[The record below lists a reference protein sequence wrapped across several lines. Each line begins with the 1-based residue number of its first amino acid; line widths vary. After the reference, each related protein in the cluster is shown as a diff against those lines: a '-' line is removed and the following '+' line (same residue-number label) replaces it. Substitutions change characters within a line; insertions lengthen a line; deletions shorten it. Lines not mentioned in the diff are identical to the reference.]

1 MSIDKKFLNLFT
13 KVTEKAAIGASKF
26 IGKNDKIGADKG
38 AVDPMRRELNK
49 INMEGTVVIGEG
61 EMDEAPMLYIGE
73 KLGTLNGPK
82 FDIAVDPL
90 EGTKFTAN
98 GQPNAFS
105 VLAISEKGGFLSAPD
120 TYMEKIVIGSNLPKN
135 LMDIDNGVEKNIKL
149 LAQAKNKKTSEL
161 NACVLKRPRHDHI
174 VKDLT
179 KMGVNINYITDGDI
193 VGALSVIGEKPKNDI
208 YYSTGGAPEGVVVAA
223 ALSCYGGQIQG
234 RLVLD
239 DEEKVRAKKLG
250 IKDFNKKYNIDDMVR
265 GDVIFCATGVTTGE
279 LAQGVK
285 DLGNEFEV
293 NSFVLHKSQRII
305 KSITNIYNKWIR
317 IH

>member
-1 MSIDKKFLNLFT
+1 MSIDKKFLDLFI

-26 IGKNDKIGADKG
+26 IGKKDKIAADKG
-38 AVDPMRRELNK
+38 AVDPMRKELNK

-105 VLAISEKGGFLSAPD
+105 VLAISEKGGLLSAPD
-120 TYMEKIVIGSNLPKN
+120 TYMEKIVIGSNLPNN
-135 LMDIDNGVEKNIKL
+135 LMDIDNGVEKNIML
-149 LAQAKNKKTSEL
+149 LAEAKKKKVSDI
-161 NACVLKRPRHDHI
+161 NACVLKRPRHDSL
-174 VKDLT
+174 VKILT
-179 KMGVNINYITDGDI
+179 RMKVKINYITDGDI
-193 VGALSVIGEKPKNDI
+193 AGALSVIGDNPLNDI
-208 YYSTGGAPEGVVVAA
+208 YYSTGGGPEGVLVAA

-234 RLVLD
+234 RLVLNE
-239 DEEKVRAKKLG
+239 EEKLRAKKLG
-250 IKDFNKKYNIDDMVR
+250 ITDFSRKYNINDMVK
-265 GDVIFCATGVTTGE
+265 GDVIFCATGVTTGD
-279 LAQGVK
+279 LASGVK

-293 NSFVLHKSQRII
+293 NTFALHKSQNTI
-305 KSITNIYNKWIR
+305 KSIINIYNK
-317 IH
+317 

>member
-1 MSIDKKFLNLFT
+1 MSIDPKFLSLFI
-13 KVTEKAAIGASKF
+13 KATEMAAIGASKF
-26 IGKNDKIGADKG
+26 IGKKDKIAADRG

-105 VLAISEKGGFLSAPD
+105 VLAISEKGCLLSAPD
-120 TYMEKIVIGSNLPKN
+120 TYMEKIVIGADLPNN

-149 LAQAKNKKTSEL
+149 LAEAKKKKISDI
-161 NACVLKRPRHDHI
+161 NVCVLKRPRHDYI
-174 VKDLT
+174 VKELT
-179 KMGVNINYITDGDI
+179 KMNVNINYITDGDI
-193 VGALSVIGEKPKNDI
+193 AGALSVIGKNPKNDI
-208 YYSTGGAPEGVVVAA
+208 YYSTGGGPEGVIVAA
-223 ALSCYGGQIQG
+223 ALSCFGGQIQG

-239 DEEKVRAKKLG
+239 EEEKLRAKKLG
-250 IKDFNKKYNIDDMVR
+250 IKNFDKKYNIEDMIK
-265 GDVIFCATGVTTGE
+265 GDVIFCASGVTSGD
-279 LAQGVK
+279 LAKGVI
-285 DLGNEFEV
+285 DLGNKFEV
-293 NSFVLHKSQRII
+293 NTFALHKSQKTI
-305 KSITNIYNKWIR
+305 KNVSNIYNK
-317 IH
+317 

>member
-1 MSIDKKFLNLFT
+1 MSIDKKFLKLFS

-26 IGKNDKIGADKG
+26 IGKKDKIAADKG

-98 GQPNAFS
+98 GEPNAFS
-105 VLAISEKGGFLSAPD
+105 VLAISEKGGLLSAPD
-120 TYMEKIVIGSNLPKN
+120 AYMEKIVIGSNLPKN
-135 LMDIDNGVEKNIKL
+135 LMDIDNGVEKNLKL
-149 LAQAKNKKTSEL
+149 LAEAKNKRL
-161 NACVLKRPRHDHI
+161 NQLNVCVLKRPRHDHI
-174 VKDLT
+174 VKILN
-179 KMGVNINYITDGDI
+179 KMEVKINYITDGDI
-193 VGALSVIGEKPKNDI
+193 AGALSVIGDKPINDI

-239 DEEKVRAKKLG
+239 DEEKIRATKLG
-250 IKDFNKKYNIDDMVR
+250 ISDFSKKYNIDDMVK
-265 GDVIFCATGVTTGE
+265 GDVIFCATGVTDGD
-279 LAQGVK
+279 LAKGVK
-285 DLGNEFEV
+285 DLGNEYEV
-293 NSFVLHKSQRII
+293 NTFILHKSQNII
-305 KSITNIYNKWIR
+305 KSITNIYNK
-317 IH
+317 

>member
-26 IGKNDKIGADKG
+26 IGKNDKIAADKG

-73 KLGTLNGPK
+73 RLGTLNGPK

-98 GQPNAFS
+98 GEPNAFS
-105 VLAISEKGGFLSAPD
+105 VLAISEQGGLLSAPD

-135 LMDIDNGVEKNIKL
+135 LMDIDNGVEKNLKL
-149 LAQAKNKKTSEL
+149 LADAKNKKLSEL
-161 NACVLKRPRHDHI
+161 KACVLKRPRHEKI
-174 VKDLT
+174 VKELT
-179 KMGVNINYITDGDI
+179 KMDVKINYITDGDI
-193 VGALSVIGEKPKNDI
+193 AGALSVIGDNPKNDI

-250 IKDFNKKYNIDDMVR
+250 IKDFSKKYNIDDMVR
-265 GDVIFCATGVTTGE
+265 GDVIFCATGVTTGD
-279 LAQGVK
+279 LAKGVK

-293 NSFVLHKSQRII
+293 NTFVLHKSQKII
-305 KSITNIYNKWIR
+305 KSVVNIYNK
-317 IH
+317 

>member
-26 IGKNDKIGADKG
+26 IGKKDKIAADKG

-98 GQPNAFS
+98 GERNAFS
-105 VLAISEKGGFLSAPD
+105 VLAISETGSLLSAPD
-120 TYMEKIVIGSNLPKN
+120 SYMEKIAIGSNLPKN
-135 LMDIDNGVEKNIKL
+135 LMDLDNGVEKNIKL
-149 LAQAKNKKTSEL
+149 LANVKNKKLSEI
-161 NACVLKRPRHDHI
+161 NACVLKRPRHDDI
-174 VKDLT
+174 VKELNAL
-179 KMGVNINYITDGDI
+179 GVKINYITDGDI
-193 VGALSVIGEKPKNDI
+193 AGALSVIGEKPKNDI

-239 DEEKVRAKKLG
+239 EEEKVRAKKLG
-250 IKDFNKKYNIDDMVR
+250 IIDFKKKYNIEDMVK
-265 GDVIFCATGVTTGE
+265 GDVIFCATGVTSGD
-279 LAQGVK
+279 LAEGVK
-285 DLGNEFEV
+285 DLGNEYEV
-293 NSFVLHKSQRII
+293 NSFILHKSQNLI
-305 KSITNIYNKWIR
+305 KFVTNIYNK
-317 IH
+317 

>member
-1 MSIDKKFLNLFT
+1 MSIEKKFLSLFT

-26 IGKNDKIGADKG
+26 IGKKDKIAADKG

-98 GQPNAFS
+98 GESNAFS
-105 VLAISEKGGFLSAPD
+105 VLAISEQGGLLSAPD
-120 TYMEKIVIGSNLPKN
+120 TYMEKIVIGTNLPEN
-135 LMDIDNGVEKNIKL
+135 LMDLDNSIEKNMSL
-149 LAQAKNKKTSEL
+149 LAKAKKKNISDL
-161 NACVLKRPRHDHI
+161 RACVLKRPRHDHI
-174 VKDLT
+174 VKELNRLNV
-179 KMGVNINYITDGDI
+179 KINYITDGDI
-193 VGALSVIGEKPKNDI
+193 AGALSVIGDKPNNDI

-234 RLVLD
+234 RLVLN

-250 IKDFNKKYNIDDMVR
+250 ISDFKKKYNIDDMVK
-265 GDVIFCATGVTTGE
+265 GDVIFCATGVTTGD
-279 LAQGVK
+279 LASGVK
-285 DLGNEFEV
+285 DLGNEYEV
-293 NSFVLHKSQRII
+293 NTFALHKSQKII
-305 KSITNIYNKWIR
+305 KKFTNIYNK
-317 IH
+317 

>member
-1 MSIDKKFLNLFT
+1 MAIDKKFLNLFI

-26 IGKNDKIGADKG
+26 IGKKDKIAADKG

-49 INMEGTVVIGEG
+49 INMKGTVVIGEG

-73 KLGTLNGPK
+73 KLGTLNGPD

-105 VLAISEKGGFLSAPD
+105 VLAISEKGCLLSAPD

-135 LMDIDNGVEKNIKL
+135 LLDIDFGVEKNIKL
-149 LAQAKNKKTSEL
+149 LSEAKNKKISDL
-161 NACVLKRPRHDHI
+161 NACVLKRPRHDKI
-174 VKDLT
+174 VRELE
-179 KMGVNINYITDGDI
+179 KMSVKINYITDGDI
-193 VGALSVIGEKPKNDI
+193 AGALSVIGDNPKNDI
-208 YYSTGGAPEGVVVAA
+208 YYSTGGGPEGVLVAA

-234 RLVLD
+234 RLVLNED
-239 DEEKVRAKKLG
+239 EKVRAKKLG
-250 IKDFNKKYNIDDMVR
+250 IKDFNKKYNIEDMVK
-265 GDVIFCATGVTTGE
+265 GDVIFCATGVTSGD
-279 LAQGVK
+279 LASGVK

-293 NSFVLHKSQRII
+293 NTFYLHKSQNII
-305 KSITNIYNKWIR
+305 KSVTNIYNK
-317 IH
+317 

>member
-1 MSIDKKFLNLFT
+1 MSINKKFLNLFT
-13 KVTEKAAIGASKF
+13 KVTEKAAIGASRF
-26 IGKNDKIGADKG
+26 IGKKDKIAADKG

-98 GQPNAFS
+98 GEPNAFS
-105 VLAISEKGGFLSAPD
+105 VLAISEKGGLLSAPD
-120 TYMEKIVIGSNLPKN
+120 VYMEKIVIGSNLPKN
-135 LMDIDNGVEKNIKL
+135 LMDLDNGVEKNLKL
-149 LAQAKNKKTSEL
+149 LAEAKNKKISDL
-161 NACVLKRPRHDHI
+161 KACVLKRPRHDRI
-174 VKDLT
+174 VEELT
-179 KMGVNINYITDGDI
+179 QLSVKINYISDGDI
-193 VGALSVIGEKPKNDI
+193 AGALSVIGENPKNDI

-234 RLVLD
+234 RLILD
-239 DEEKVRAKKLG
+239 DEEKIRAKKLG
-250 IKDFNKKYNIDDMVR
+250 ITDFKKKYNIEDMVK
-265 GDVIFCATGVTTGE
+265 GDVIFCATGVTSGD
-279 LAQGVK
+279 LARGVK

-293 NSFVLHKSQRII
+293 NTFALHKSQKII
-305 KSITNIYNKWIR
+305 KSITNIYNK
-317 IH
+317 